1 LRVLSGIVTAPTL
14 RSDGSLLDRPGYDTM
29 TGLLFDTRG
38 VEFPPIPARPT
49 RDEARRALALFD
61 ELICKF
67 PFATPEAR
75 AVALAGF
82 LTICIRRMLPAAPL
96 FGIDGTGAG
105 SGKGLLADIIAIVGT
120 GRQASPINT
129 GANEEELE
137 KRIASMMIRGDLV
150 ILLDNL
156 KDPLDSAFL
165 CTVLTQGTVS
175 PRVLGESKTVKLPT
189 HHMFMVTGNALA
201 YFGDLNRRAITC
213 LIDPKIE
220 NPSERVFDFDPIE
233 RAIEGRPRYVA
244 AALTVL
250 RAYQAAG
257 RPKQSGKV
265 MGSYGEWCRTVRDA
279 LLWLGEADPTVTCI
293 PTNPDDPER
302 QRFAAVVTAWNA
314 TIGTGRPVSA
324 KEAGGIA
331 IKASLSTDGKETRP
345 ELLDAL
351 QAVAAP
357 MARAN
362 FAGIDPRRLSQWLGK
377 KKGLVFSGLR
387 FHPDD
392 KSMHGRLWR
401 LENVSRAGALDDD
414 AS

>member
-1 LRVLSGIVTAPTL
+1 
-14 RSDGSLLDRPGYDTM
+14 
-29 TGLLFDTRG
+29 
-38 VEFPPIPARPT
+38 
-49 RDEARRALALFD
+49 
-61 ELICKF
+61 
-67 PFATPEAR
+67 
-75 AVALAGF
+75 
-82 LTICIRRMLPAAPL
+82 
-96 FGIDGTGAG
+96 
-105 SGKGLLADIIAIVGT
+105 
-120 GRQASPINT
+120 
-129 GANEEELE
+129 
-137 KRIASMMIRGDLV
+137 
-150 ILLDNL
+150 
-156 KDPLDSAFL
+156 
-165 CTVLTQGTVS
+165 
-175 PRVLGESKTVKLPT
+175 
-189 HHMFMVTGNALA
+189 
-201 YFGDLNRRAITC
+201 
-213 LIDPKIE
+213 
-220 NPSERVFDFDPIE
+220 
-233 RAIEGRPRYVA
+233 
-244 AALTVL
+244 VL